1 MLTVNKLFPAGRGLA
16 PVLLKRAAHVALDW
30 DVRQK
35 SRFEATDSTGR
46 TLGVFLPRARWCAAA
61 TCSWPRTARCCAWK
75 RRRSR

>member
-1 MLTVNKLFPAGRGLA
+1 MLEVSKLIAQGAGLA

-46 TLGVFLPRARWCAAA
+46 TALAVADSENRFR
-61 TCSWPRTARCCAWK
+61 
-75 RRRSR
+75 